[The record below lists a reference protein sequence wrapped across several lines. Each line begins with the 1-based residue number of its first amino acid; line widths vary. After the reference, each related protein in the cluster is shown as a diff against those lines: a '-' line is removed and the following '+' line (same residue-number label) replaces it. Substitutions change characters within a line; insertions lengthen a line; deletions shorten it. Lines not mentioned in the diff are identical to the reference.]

1 MPHEHAAP
9 LPAHLHSLPLLPQE
23 APAAPPCTD
32 VPPDDRFTC
41 QQQADFGK
49 CQQSWMVEGNFCET
63 TCGRNGC
70 GAPAGEAPG
79 ATAAG

>member
-1 MPHEHAAP
+1 M
-9 LPAHLHSLPLLPQE
+9 
-23 APAAPPCTD
+23 
-32 VPPDDRFTC
+32 PPDDRFTC
-41 QQQADFGK
+41 QQQAEFGK

-70 GAPAGEAPG
+70 AAPAGTPPGEAPG